1 MTLFALLK
9 ANCFSPQWGN
19 GFLFKL
25 SKTIEQTEIQEV
37 QYKHEIHLSCFE
49 KNIFLFMGRVSV
61 MSVHQIAQL
70 FCYAIHFKLY
80 CSQTAIVCFLCFCL
94 LHSGQFCVGR

>member
-25 SKTIEQTEIQEV
+25 SKTIIQTEIQEV

-49 KNIFLFMGRVSV
+49 KNMFLFMGRVSV

-70 FCYAIHFKLY
+70 FCYTIHFKLY
-80 CSQTAIVCFLCFCL
+80 CSQTAIVCILCFCL